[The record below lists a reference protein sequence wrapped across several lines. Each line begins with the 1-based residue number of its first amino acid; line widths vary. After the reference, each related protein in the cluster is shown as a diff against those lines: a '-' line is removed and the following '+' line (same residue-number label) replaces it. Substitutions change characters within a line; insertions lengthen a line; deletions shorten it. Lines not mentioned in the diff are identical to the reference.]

1 MQEND
6 VKPAETCTSAQ
17 AHPWLPLLSAE
28 FLEAYLSFAHHMLT
42 RGLCCSISVRWLCT
56 GCAVLMSYM
65 LQIGLDIAG
74 EAVQRASRKLVAA
87 YRQAADPLSD
97 PLQQWQGLGEGGAK
111 LIGGP
116 VSKQLP
122 SSQLFHGDI
131 ATASA
136 TKPGKCSLGTGK
148 RACLQSFSQ

>member
-1 MQEND
+1 M
-6 VKPAETCTSAQ
+6 
-17 AHPWLPLLSAE
+17 
-28 FLEAYLSFAHHMLT
+28 
-42 RGLCCSISVRWLCT
+42 CC
-56 GCAVLMSYM
+56 M

-87 YRQAADPLSD
+87 YKQAADPLSD
-97 PLQQWQGLGEGGAK
+97 PLQQWQGLAEGGAK
-111 LIGGP
+111 LTGGP

-136 TKPGKCSLGTGK
+136 TKPGKYSLTTGK
-148 RACLQSFSQ
+148 LPA

>member
-1 MQEND
+1 M
-6 VKPAETCTSAQ
+6 
-17 AHPWLPLLSAE
+17 
-28 FLEAYLSFAHHMLT
+28 
-42 RGLCCSISVRWLCT
+42 CC
-56 GCAVLMSYM
+56 M

-87 YRQAADPLSD
+87 YKQAADPLSD
-97 PLQQWQGLGEGGAK
+97 PLQQWQGLAEGGAM
-111 LIGGP
+111 LTGGP

-136 TKPGKCSLGTGK
+136 TKPGKYSLTTGK
-148 RACLQSFSQ
+148 LPA

>member
-1 MQEND
+1 M
-6 VKPAETCTSAQ
+6 
-17 AHPWLPLLSAE
+17 
-28 FLEAYLSFAHHMLT
+28 M
-42 RGLCCSISVRWLCT
+42 ISTLVC
-56 GCAVLMSYM
+56 YM

-87 YRQAADPLSD
+87 YKQAADPLSD
-97 PLQQWQGLGEGGAK
+97 PLQQWQGLAEGGAK
-111 LIGGP
+111 LTGGP

-136 TKPGKCSLGTGK
+136 TKPGKCSLTSGN
-148 RACLQSFSQ
+148 CLPECLPVFCL